1 MTSRSEIPPWW
12 RNRRYLPWLV
22 QGGVA
27 LVIGVVVA
35 FLLTNLLLNLTA
47 RGMLLSWSWLGQPAG
62 FDLAETILPFDA
74 SLPYWRAMLAGLVNT
89 LRVVIAGLVGATVL
103 GTLIGTASFSS
114 NGLLRKLARVYVEVI
129 RNIPL
134 LLQLI
139 FWYFVV
145 FLALPNGR
153 DALHLPGI
161 VLAKSGLFLGS
172 PELVDGV
179 WQAPLR
185 FTVEFGALLT
195 GLVVYTAAFIAEVV
209 RGGVASV
216 PRGQWEAATSLGFS
230 PPAYPAADSFAPSLP
245 RDCARSQQPV
255 HLPGQEFLTGSG
267 LRLHRSLFSFGNHPQ
282 PDRPGRGGDA
292 DPAGLLSGDRLG
304 DLSPDE
310 RAQWPCA
317 AERTLKWQVR
327 PLWWCERVPCAACK
341 RSSLAADSMV

>member
-1 MTSRSEIPPWW
+1 MTSRSTAPPWW

-22 QGGVA
+22 QGVVA
-27 LVIGVVVA
+27 LAVGVVVA
-35 FLLTNLLLNLTA
+35 FLLSNLLLNLTA
-47 RGMLLSWSWLGQPAG
+47 RGLLLSWSWLGQPAG

-114 NGLLRKLARVYVEVI
+114 NGLLRGLARVYVEVI

-145 FLALPNGR
+145 FLALPNGT
-153 DALHLPGI
+153 DAIQLPGL
-161 VLAKSGLFLGS
+161 VLAKSGLFLGD
-172 PELVDGV
+172 PQLVNGV

-209 RGGVASV
+209 RGGIASV
-216 PRGQWEAATSLGFS
+216 PKGQWEAARSLGF
-230 PPAYPAADSFAPSLP
+230 APLLTLRSIVLPQALRVIVPGLNSQYISL
-245 RDCARSQQPV
+245 AK
-255 HLPGQEFLTGSG
+255 
-267 LRLHRSLFSFGNHPQ
+267 N
-282 PDRPGRGGDA
+282 
-292 DPAGLLSGDRLG
+292 
-304 DLSPDE
+304 
-310 RAQWPCA
+310 
-317 AERTLKWQVR
+317 
-327 PLWWCERVPCAACK
+327 
-341 RSSLAADSMV
+341 SSLAVACGFTDLYSVSETTLNQTGRAVEVMLILLGSYLVIDLVISALMNGLNGLVQLRER